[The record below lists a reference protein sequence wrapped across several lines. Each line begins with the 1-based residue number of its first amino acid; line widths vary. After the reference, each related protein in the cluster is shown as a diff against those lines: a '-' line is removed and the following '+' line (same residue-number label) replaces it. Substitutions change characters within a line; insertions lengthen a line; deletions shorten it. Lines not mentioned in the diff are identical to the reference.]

1 MAKHLGWRRKKV
13 KVGASAAGKE
23 KARRGRRSAG
33 LSILTNN
40 REEEVLLVPSEAL
53 GGGVRLSM
61 I

>member
-1 MAKHLGWRRKKV
+1 MQRLSVRCLSSV
-13 KVGASAAGKE
+13 PDKE